1 MSISIKTQKVLWAK
15 SGNRCILCRIELV
28 QEVEG
33 STENLIIGQQCHI
46 VSEKGKGPRSNSNFE
61 NDYDGYENLILLCAN
76 DHKRIDELTEI
87 YTPEKLILFKQL
99 HEHWVKTTLEKD
111 ATAFANDERNVK
123 SLPLI
128 KTGKQLLEIIRGAHV
143 SDFESEELKTN
154 EEAKSVGYIFDLL
167 RDYIDILDELRF
179 SDLAK
184 LGIELNSE
192 IAKVEKLGFLA
203 FGMKRTLRLRQK
215 SGKDMGVFETASIVI
230 VRKDNPS
237 IVSDF
242 LLAKFPTKTNINF

>member
-1 MSISIKTQKVLWAK
+1 MSISNKTQKALWAK

-33 STENLIIGQQCHI
+33 GNENLIIGQQCHI
-46 VSEKGKGPRSNSNFE
+46 VSEKGKGPRSNPNFE
-61 NDYDGYENLILLCAN
+61 NDYDAYDNLMLLCAN

-87 YTPEKLILFKQL
+87 YTPEKLTLLKQL

-111 ATAFANDERNVK
+111 ATAFANDERNIK

-128 KTGKQLLEIIRGAHV
+128 KSGKQLLDIIRGAHM
-143 SDFESEELKTN
+143 SDFDSEELKSN
-154 EEAKSVGYIFDLL
+154 EEAEKVGYIFDLL
-167 RDYIDILDELRF
+167 KDYIDILDELRY

-184 LGIELNSE
+184 LSIELNDE
-192 IAKVEKLGFLA
+192 IAKIEKLGFLA
-203 FGMKRTLRLRQK
+203 FGMKRNLRLKQK
-215 SGKDMGVFETASIVI
+215 DGKDMGAFETASIVI

-242 LLAKFPTKTNINF
+242 LLAKFPTKVNMNF